1 MRTEENFFKLSNHS
15 LCDETIIPSLFP
27 DQILSVNEV
36 DMTVT
41 VAASIAVGWSEPAFA
56 WDVTDDDVDSVS
68 VFARDVWTPTIV
80 NSLVRDN

>member
-1 MRTEENFFKLSNHS
+1 MF
-15 LCDETIIPSLFP
+15 